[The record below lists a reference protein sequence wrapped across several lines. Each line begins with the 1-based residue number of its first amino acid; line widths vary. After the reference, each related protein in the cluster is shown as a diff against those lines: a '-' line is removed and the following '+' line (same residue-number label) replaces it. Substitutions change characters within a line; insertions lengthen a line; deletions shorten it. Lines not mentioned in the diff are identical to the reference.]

1 MHTPEWALSQ
11 ADIETATTE
20 ANAAIAEVQSFLQTE
35 ASRLSQTQR
44 SRLQTLI
51 SAVQSAI
58 NADPAT
64 KTAAAIQDATN
75 NLLAVKR
82 EIQAS
87 LPDEEPSSEPSP
99 SPGDSGSAEPSPGPS
114 PTSSESEG
122 PASSPGSP

>member
-58 NADPAT
+58 NADPAI
-64 KTAAAIQDATN
+64 KTAAANHDATSN
-75 NLLAVKR
+75 QLA
-82 EIQAS
+82 
-87 LPDEEPSSEPSP
+87 SP